1 MRRQRSR
8 LPAGGRIDRGEE
20 VAFSFNGYRYFGC
33 RGDTLASALLAN
45 GVHLVGRSFKY
56 HRPRGILG
64 SGAEEPNALVQLG
77 TGARTDPNMRATT
90 VELFE
95 GLRAKSQNCWPSVR
109 FDVGSINDRL
119 SWLLPAGFYYKTF
132 MRPARLWKF
141 YETYI
146 RKAAGLGRAPAERDP
161 DRYEQQYVHCDV
173 LVVGAGPA
181 GLAAAMAAG
190 ETGARVIVVDEQPA
204 FGGALLAESG
214 RHVQIVDDT
223 PDAWLA
229 SATEALAGLPE
240 VTMLPRTTAFGYYAD
255 NFIGLLERVT
265 DHLPA
270 EAADCKPRQR
280 LWKVRAKQV
289 MLATGS
295 IERSLVFAEND
306 RPGIMLAG
314 AARVYVNRFDVAPGS
329 RVVVF
334 TNNDSAYAAA
344 LDLAAAGV
352 AVEAVVDLRNQVE
365 GDLPRRTREAGIP
378 VLQGYA
384 IVATKGRHR
393 VSAVTVMRLNDS
405 GDGVAGDARTLVCDC
420 VAMSGGWSPAVH
432 LFSQSRGSLEFEEL
446 DGTFLPGE
454 PMQAVR
460 SVGACNGAFSLAACL
475 SEGAAA
481 GLAGA
486 LATGFEG
493 GKNTVPA
500 VTEPSEGG
508 QRPVWRCPS
517 DRKGARMFVD
527 FQNDVTAKDLDLAV
541 REGYHSIEH
550 VKRYTTT
557 GMGTD
562 QGKTGNI
569 NALSIVAERLGVAV
583 PAVGVTTFRAPYTP
597 VPFGSIAGRHVGR
610 LFDPVRRTPM
620 HEWHVERGAKFEDV
634 GQWKRARYY
643 PRDAETMRQ
652 AVDREVRAAREGVGI
667 LDYST
672 LGKIDIRGPD
682 AAEFLNRVYTNG
694 WKKLG
699 VGRCRY
705 GVMLGDD
712 GMVMDDGVTLRLA
725 ENHFLMTTTTGN
737 AASVLSWL
745 EEWLQTEWLDL
756 RVYCTSVTEQ
766 YATIS
771 MCGPKARDL
780 LSGLAPD
787 MTLDPQ
793 SFRHMS
799 MREGVVAGVAARVL
813 RVSFTGEVGF
823 EINVPSR
830 YGRAVWEALIEAGE
844 PFGIAPY
851 GTEAMHVLRAEKG
864 FFIAGQ
870 ETDGTVTPIDLGMD
884 WIVNWTKGDFIGRR
898 SLDRADTARE
908 DRKQLVGLLTAD
920 PDTVLDEGAQIVAK
934 VSDKPPMEMIGHV
947 TSSYYSPNM
956 GRSIALAVI
965 RSGRNRMGE
974 TLYAP
979 MPDGPIEVTVTGP
992 VFFDLE
998 GERLNG

>member
-1 MRRQRSR
+1 
-8 LPAGGRIDRGEE
+8 
-20 VAFSFNGYRYFGC
+20 
-33 RGDTLASALLAN
+33 
-45 GVHLVGRSFKY
+45 
-56 HRPRGILG
+56 
-64 SGAEEPNALVQLG
+64 
-77 TGARTDPNMRATT
+77 
-90 VELFE
+90 
-95 GLRAKSQNCWPSVR
+95 
-109 FDVGSINDRL
+109 
-119 SWLLPAGFYYKTF
+119 
-132 MRPARLWKF
+132 
-141 YETYI
+141 
-146 RKAAGLGRAPAERDP
+146 
-161 DRYEQQYVHCDV
+161 
-173 LVVGAGPA
+173 
-181 GLAAAMAAG
+181 
-190 ETGARVIVVDEQPA
+190 
-204 FGGALLAESG
+204 
-214 RHVQIVDDT
+214 
-223 PDAWLA
+223 
-229 SATEALAGLPE
+229 
-240 VTMLPRTTAFGYYAD
+240 
-255 NFIGLLERVT
+255 
-265 DHLPA
+265 
-270 EAADCKPRQR
+270 
-280 LWKVRAKQV
+280 
-289 MLATGS
+289 
-295 IERSLVFAEND
+295 
-306 RPGIMLAG
+306 
-314 AARVYVNRFDVAPGS
+314 
-329 RVVVF
+329 
-334 TNNDSAYAAA
+334 
-344 LDLAAAGV
+344 
-352 AVEAVVDLRNQVE
+352 
-365 GDLPRRTREAGIP
+365 
-378 VLQGYA
+378 
-384 IVATKGRHR
+384 
-393 VSAVTVMRLNDS
+393 
-405 GDGVAGDARTLVCDC
+405 
-420 VAMSGGWSPAVH
+420 
-432 LFSQSRGSLEFEEL
+432 
-446 DGTFLPGE
+446 
-454 PMQAVR
+454 
-460 SVGACNGAFSLAACL
+460 
-475 SEGAAA
+475 
-481 GLAGA
+481 
-486 LATGFEG
+486 
-493 GKNTVPA
+493 
-500 VTEPSEGG
+500 
-508 QRPVWRCPS
+508 
-517 DRKGARMFVD
+517 
-527 FQNDVTAKDLDLAV
+527 
-541 REGYHSIEH
+541 
-550 VKRYTTT
+550 
-557 GMGTD
+557 
-562 QGKTGNI
+562 
-569 NALSIVAERLGVAV
+569 
-583 PAVGVTTFRAPYTP
+583 
-597 VPFGSIAGRHVGR
+597 
-610 LFDPVRRTPM
+610 M

-920 PDTVLDEGAQIVAK
+920 PNTVLDEGAQIVAK

-965 RSGRNRMGE
+965 RSGRDRMGE